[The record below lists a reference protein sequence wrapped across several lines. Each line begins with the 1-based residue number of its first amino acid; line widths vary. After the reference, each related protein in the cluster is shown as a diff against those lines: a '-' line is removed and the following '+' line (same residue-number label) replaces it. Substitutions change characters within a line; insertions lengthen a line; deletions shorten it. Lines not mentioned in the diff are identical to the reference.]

1 MPSPVSGFVHTSMQ
15 EDFKEYFFGVAFE
28 GNDVIFHQGG
38 LDKRRSHKETK
49 FSPEEGSYVFCEMS
63 ENDFSI
69 RTDPSGMCKLY
80 VYERGGDWAVS
91 DSFYELCVSI
101 KNLNW
106 PLNPNLAAIHSTRI
120 TGPLGDQ
127 LLSFSTIFDEIS
139 LLPHWK
145 KIVIKENRL
154 TRKISDDYDFSKRE
168 PLSYNEALGKHL
180 FNSVSRIST
189 LLSDDEIKVISDIT
203 GGIDSRIPVSLLIGD
218 GRLDSVSFFS
228 KPGDGKASED
238 REIAE
243 IIASR
248 FGLNHLHR
256 YPEGARALDY
266 IEWKRR
272 CLGIYPLFLVSFRL
286 SN

>member
-1 MPSPVSGFVHTSMQ
+1 MQ
-15 EDFKEYFFGVAFE
+15 EDSKEYFFGVAFE

-145 KIVIKENRL
+145 KIVIKK
-154 TRKISDDYDFSKRE
+154 KID
-168 PLSYNEALGKHL
+168 
-180 FNSVSRIST
+180 
-189 LLSDDEIKVISDIT
+189 
-203 GGIDSRIPVSLLIGD
+203 
-218 GRLDSVSFFS
+218 
-228 KPGDGKASED
+228 
-238 REIAE
+238 
-243 IIASR
+243 
-248 FGLNHLHR
+248 
-256 YPEGARALDY
+256 
-266 IEWKRR
+266 
-272 CLGIYPLFLVSFRL
+272 
-286 SN
+286 